1 MSQGSGDDPTAEAKQ
16 KPDEIKTLEGTTRG
30 FLSLAKGFWSGPTR
44 RVALFWS
51 AGALLLIFCNLA
63 VNVGLNRWNRWF
75 FDALERKQGDTLLL
89 AVGVFLFLIV
99 AGAAFA
105 VAMVKFKMT
114 LQLYWREWLTGEIS
128 KRWLSDQ
135 RYYRLEIAN
144 EQGLSPEYRIA
155 DDVRLATEPVVDFSI
170 GFINAV
176 LSAVTFVGIL
186 FVVGGSIT
194 VGGVTIPGYIAIAAV
209 LYAVLVSAG
218 TFFIGRP
225 LVRRVANKNESEA
238 QFRYEL
244 TRLRESAESIALI
257 KGDEDERRRTS
268 ETFSEVVARW
278 KKVISQHCHLT
289 WILNANAFFAGTF
302 PILLATPK
310 YLDGELTLGAMMQMA
325 SAFTAVL
332 GALNWFAENYIR
344 LAEWSASARRV
355 DQLVEA
361 LREIDEVADPELSKG
376 IVIENSSDTQLHL
389 DGLSVAHR
397 DGKVVISEAD
407 VSIAPG
413 ERVLLGGASGSGKS
427 TLVRA
432 VAGLWPWGSGR
443 ILLPPGQ
450 KTAFV
455 PQRPYLP
462 LGTLRDALAYP
473 GSGND
478 LSRED
483 ALAALKDAG
492 LSYMSGRLDEE
503 DRWSQIL
510 SGGERQR
517 VAFARVLLQRPD
529 IIVMDEATAAL
540 DVDSEERLLKLVFE
554 QLPQATVLSVGHRP
568 GLEPLHTRKLS
579 LTRHGGAV
587 RIHAPVLNSGSMSRG
602 ISARLAG
609 LLRSRRDR
617 LGSEAAT
624 AAGTSDPEPA
634 VSAKGASAKEGE

>member
-1 MSQGSGDDPTAEAKQ
+1 MTQPSANDVSDLPEEPLHGSAARFLKMA
-16 KPDEIKTLEGTTRG
+16 RG
-30 FLSLAKGFWSGPTR
+30 FWTGPTR
-44 RVALFWS
+44 RTALFWS
-51 AGALLLIFCNLA
+51 GGALLLILCNLA

-75 FDALERKQGDTLLL
+75 FDALEKKQGESLLFAVGTLL
-89 AVGVFLFLIV
+89 ALIV

-105 VAMVKFKMT
+105 VAMVKFRMT
-114 LQLYWREWLTGEIS
+114 LQLYWRQWLTGQLTG
-128 KRWLSDQ
+128 RWLSEQ
-135 RYYRLEIAN
+135 RYYRLEITN

-155 DDVRLATEPVVDFSI
+155 DDVRLATEPVVDFTI
-170 GFINAV
+170 GFINAT

-194 VGGVTIPGYIAIAAV
+194 IGTATIPGYIALAAV
-209 LYAVLVSAG
+209 LYALAVSTGTYLV
-218 TFFIGRP
+218 GRP
-225 LVRRVANKNESEA
+225 LVRRVAEKNEVEA
-238 QFRYEL
+238 LFRYEL

-257 KGDEDERRRTS
+257 KGDEDERRRVT
-268 ETFSEVVARW
+268 ETFSDVVKRW
-278 KKVISQHCHLT
+278 TKVVNQHCHLT

-310 YLDGELTLGAMMQMA
+310 YLAGDLTLGAMMQMA

-355 DQLVEA
+355 DQLVAA
-361 LREIDEVADPELSKG
+361 LHEIDEVTDPDLAAG
-376 IVIENSSDTQLHL
+376 IVIENSSDNDLHL

-397 DGKVVISEAD
+397 SGKVVISDAY

-427 TLVRA
+427 TLIRA

-443 ILLPPGQ
+443 ILLPPGR

-455 PQRPYLP
+455 PQRPYMP
-462 LGTLRDALAYP
+462 LGTLREVLAYP
-473 GSGND
+473 DSGANLTTD
-478 LSRED
+478 V

-492 LSYMSGRLDEE
+492 LAHMARRLDEE

-517 VAFARVLLQRPD
+517 VAFARVLLQKPD

-540 DVDSEERLLKLVFE
+540 DVDSEERLLKLLFE
-554 QLPQATVLSVGHRP
+554 HLPDATVLSVGHRP
-568 GLEPLHTRKLS
+568 GLEPLHTRKLVLS
-579 LTRHGGAV
+579 RHRGAA
-587 RIHAPVLNSGSMSRG
+587 RILASGEEGSSDNKGMRG
-602 ISARLAG
+602 RVKQLI
-609 LLRSRRDR
+609 RSRLER
-617 LGSEAAT
+617 LTKPSAGAALPI
-624 AAGTSDPEPA
+624 TS
-634 VSAKGASAKEGE
+634 